1 MIPVPVRQG
10 LRKRRFEQTRRDILD
25 AAWALAE
32 QTGIAGIS
40 LRQVA
45 RQVGMQ
51 APSLYTYMASKDD
64 LFDAMFI
71 EGYLQLEEAGN
82 AWTAAI
88 DGMEPAAALTKV
100 LEEWIRFCQAS
111 PARYQLLFT
120 RAVPGWSPSPEAYSV
135 SLRQYESMSA
145 ALRPLGISGDAALDL
160 FVAISAGLA
169 AQQLANDP
177 HGDRW
182 VTLAPSAA
190 QMMLNHTRRSEA

>member
-1 MIPVPVRQG
+1 VIPVPVRQG
-10 LRKRRFEQTRRDILD
+10 PRKRRFEQTRRDILD

-32 QTGIAGIS
+32 ETGIAGIS
-40 LRQVA
+40 LREVA

-71 EGYLQLEEAGN
+71 EGYLQLEEEGN
-82 AWTAAI
+82 VWTAAI
-88 DGMEPAAALTKV
+88 DGMAPEAALTKV

-111 PARYQLLFT
+111 PARYQLMFT
-120 RAVPGWSPSPEAYSV
+120 RAVPGWSPSPDAYAV
-135 SLRQYESMSA
+135 SLRQYESMSV
-145 ALRPLGISGDAALDL
+145 ALRPLGIAGDAALDMY
-160 FVAISAGLA
+160 VAVAAGLA

-177 HGDRW
+177 QGDRW

-190 QMMLNHTRRSEA
+190 RMMLNHSRRSEA